1 VTRERS
7 ENRGLMADRT
17 VFPIRRRKH
26 ARPQELLDAALSL
39 FIEKGFAAARADEIA
54 ARAGVSKGTLYLYF
68 HSKEDLLKE
77 LIAQRFSS
85 RITISFHEATD
96 ARASLDMLRE
106 VVAAWRSA
114 LVEGDAGGI
123 VKLLFTEARNFP
135 VLADFWMNEV
145 ITPTRTLVS
154 RIVKRGIEHAE
165 FRTMDPNAAVDA
177 LVLPLIAVCLQRH
190 AIAPYASSD
199 ATPCGHDDL
208 EGYFEFVLEGLMG
221 QPATSHSRMD
231 VAPCDS
237 RSCRSMLA
245 SRRCSR

>member
-1 VTRERS
+1 
-7 ENRGLMADRT
+7 MDDRT
-17 VFPIRRRKH
+17 VFSIRRRKH

-85 RITISFHEATD
+85 RIAISFHEATD

-145 ITPTRTLVS
+145 ITPTRALVS

-177 LVLPLIAVCLQRH
+177 LVLPLIAACLQRH

-199 ATPCGHDDL
+199 VMPCGHDNL
-208 EGYFEFVLEGLMG
+208 EDCFEFVLEGLMG
-221 QPATSHSRMD
+221 RPATSYSRMD

-237 RSCRSMLA
+237 QSCRSMLA

>member
-1 VTRERS
+1 
-7 ENRGLMADRT
+7 MADRT

-85 RITISFHEATD
+85 RIAVSFQEAAD

-145 ITPTRTLVS
+145 ITPTRVLVS
-154 RIVKRGIEHAE
+154 RIVKRGIDHAE

-177 LVLPLIAVCLQRH
+177 LVLPLIAACLQRH

-221 QPATSHSRMD
+221 RPATSHSRMA

-237 RSCRSMLA
+237 QSCRSMLA